1 MVTYSKKINFSILIQ
16 YEVEVDTI
24 EKLINNRP
32 EKCLRYK
39 TPFETFNEEQAKCC
53 T

>member
-1 MVTYSKKINFSILIQ
+1 MVTCSKKFNFSILTK
-16 YEVEVDTI
+16 YEVDTI
-24 EKLINNRP
+24 EKIINNRP